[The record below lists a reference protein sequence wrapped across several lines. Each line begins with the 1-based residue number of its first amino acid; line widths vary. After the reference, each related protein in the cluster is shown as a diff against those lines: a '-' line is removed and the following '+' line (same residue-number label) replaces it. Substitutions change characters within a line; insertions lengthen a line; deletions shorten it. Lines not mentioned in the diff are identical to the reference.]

1 MCPAGS
7 GGQEVRFPHC
17 FASGLLSNE
26 MIVPAS
32 ARPTTPRKVIP
43 TRKPR
48 RAAGIGSHGPREV
61 QVDEVD
67 HQAEHRQDGLRARR
81 HEQDGVSV
89 ILEKGDARDQE
100 VKSDGRHERRPRN

>member
-1 MCPAGS
+1 
-7 GGQEVRFPHC
+7 
-17 FASGLLSNE
+17 

-89 ILEKGDARDQE
+89 LLEEGDARDQE
-100 VKSDGRHERRPRN
+100 GDGGRENPEGLDISEDTQSRR